1 MKLFKYSGAA
11 LLGVALLM
19 TQSVNFSTDNN
30 LVWVSLNFNGA
41 EASEDRE
48 GCASYLP
55 TNSESPVLWLVLV
68 LISKKK
74 IWGMV
79 MFCKIFKLFVK
90 GSAVAALM
98 LLGSVQITVNTQ
110 AMQGW
115 VSAFF

>member
-1 MKLFKYSGAA
+1 M
-11 LLGVALLM
+11 
-19 TQSVNFSTDNN
+19 
-30 LVWVSLNFNGA
+30 
-41 EASEDRE
+41 
-48 GCASYLP
+48 
-55 TNSESPVLWLVLV
+55 

-90 GSAVAALM
+90 GAAVAALM

-115 VSAFF
+115 VSASFNEAEADSNRRVARRTSRRTSNRN